1 MIIGIR
7 EILLKL
13 GKDRNLVREFFKKIN
28 KNLKGKYRK
37 IR

>member
-13 GKDRNLVREFFKKIN
+13 GKDRNLVREFFNKIYN
-28 KNLKGKYRK
+28 NHKEKYRK
-37 IR
+37 IK

>member
-13 GKDRNLVREFFKKIN
+13 GKDRNLVREFFKKIY
-28 KNLKGKYRK
+28 KNHKGKFRK
-37 IR
+37 IK